1 MSTVDKKEIQ
11 KFSRIADEWWDVE
24 GKFKPLHKFNPL
36 RINYIKKTVMDHFN
50 ISTKSKPL
58 KNIEL
63 LDIGCGGG
71 LLSEPM
77 CRFCLLYTSP
87 SPRDR
92 TRSRM
97 PSSA

>member
-24 GKFKPLHKFNPL
+24 GKFKPLHKFNAL
-36 RINYIKKTVMDHFN
+36 SINYIKKTIMDHFK
-50 ISTKSKPL
+50 ISSKSQPL

-77 CRFCLLYTSP
+77 CRLGCKSYCYRCFKKKY
-87 SPRDR
+87 
-92 TRSRM
+92 
-97 PSSA
+97 

>member
-36 RINYIKKTVMDHFN
+36 RINYIKKTVIDHFN
-50 ISTKSKPL
+50 INSKSQPL

-63 LDIGCGGG
+63 LDI
-71 LLSEPM
+71 S
-77 CRFCLLYTSP
+77 
-87 SPRDR
+87 
-92 TRSRM
+92 
-97 PSSA
+97 